1 MIGRQCKI
9 NDQDFKIQREILM
22 FLAIVAQR
30 YKSGKVIGRPGARI
44 YLEAN
49 TKLRNKQLK
58 WFRPI
63 RFIFVER

>member
-1 MIGRQCKI
+1 
-9 NDQDFKIQREILM
+9 M

-63 RFIFVER
+63 RLIFVER